1 MPCLSLYFSHLCLS
15 INIQEPKKRLSKQS
29 VINIYI
35 SKSPMSAGKYR
46 KEHNCLNC
54 GSHVE
59 THYCSNCGQPN
70 LELKESFWGFIS
82 HSIAHYFHFD
92 NKFFQTLTP
101 LLTKPGQV
109 TLDYLAGKRARYI
122 NPVSMYIFVSIVY
135 FLVAYSPEHSAN
147 NDEHVDTKTRVQQ
160 RATLDTVNNQL
171 EKAGILDK
179 VPGIANKVKTGIKE
193 GLDRSAFK
201 TLGFK
206 EQDLVLTDL
215 KNEQKINKSDSL
227 EKIIRSFTAIHD
239 ERNDSTYEAYLSRQQ
254 KLPLIER
261 DNWFERMVKKRSIT
275 IGEKSEVIQET
286 LEHNRPKQYFLL
298 MPLLALFIM
307 WNFRKNHIYY
317 LDHLIFTIHGMTAY
331 FVVEIFT
338 QPLAKYVFGGVS
350 VLKMII
356 EVAVIV
362 WICWYMFNALKVFY
376 QRKKVIGKMI
386 MIFILYYV
394 ALSLTEMVMLNL
406 IYYVA
411 T

>member
-1 MPCLSLYFSHLCLS
+1 
-15 INIQEPKKRLSKQS
+15 
-29 VINIYI
+29 
-35 SKSPMSAGKYR
+35 MSAGKYR

-135 FLVAYSPEHSAN
+135 FLVAYSPEHIKKSE
-147 NDEHVDTKTRVQQ
+147 DHVDRKVTAEQ
-160 RATLDTVNNQL
+160 
-171 EKAGILDK
+171 KAAIDS
-179 VPGIANKVKTGIKE
+179 ANKVLSAIGLKSKAPNIINRTKQGIEE
-193 GLDRSAFK
+193 GLDRSAFRA
-201 TLGFK
+201 LSFQQQGV
-206 EQDLVLTDL
+206 VLADL
-215 KNEQKINKSDSL
+215 KKLNQAEKSDSL
-227 EKIIRSFTAIHD
+227 TNVIKKFSLIHD
-239 ERNDSTYEAYLSRQQ
+239 NRNDSTYEAYLARQ
-254 KLPLIER
+254 KRLPLFEK
-261 DNWFERMVKKRSIT
+261 DSWLERMVKKRSIT

-331 FVVEIFT
+331 FIVSIFT
-338 QPLAKYVFGGVS
+338 KPLIKYIFGVDSIVS
-350 VLKMII
+350 DAI
-356 EVAVIV
+356 EIAMML
-362 WICWYMFNALKVFY
+362 WICWYLYHALKVFY

-386 MIFILYYV
+386 MIFILYAV
-394 ALSLTEMVMLNL
+394 ALKLTEMVMINL

>member
-1 MPCLSLYFSHLCLS
+1 
-15 INIQEPKKRLSKQS
+15 
-29 VINIYI
+29 
-35 SKSPMSAGKYR
+35 MSAGKYR

-92 NKFFQTLTP
+92 NKFFQTLSP

-135 FLVAYSPEHSAN
+135 FLVAYSPEHSSKKEKHIN
-147 NDEHVDTKTRVQQ
+147 SRTRAEQKAV
-160 RATLDTVNNQL
+160 LDSAGKQL
-171 EKAGILDK
+171 EKAGIKDK
-179 VPGIANKVKTGIKE
+179 VPGIFNNVKQGIEEDLDRNEFK
-193 GLDRSAFK
+193 GLDFR
-201 TLGFK
+201 
-206 EQDLVLTDL
+206 QQQIVLTDL
-215 KNEQKINKSDSL
+215 KKINKAKPSDSISRL
-227 EKIIRSFTAIHD
+227 INEFNSIHIEK
-239 ERNDSTYEAYLSRQQ
+239 NDSTYAAYLARQNQ
-254 KLPLIER
+254 LSLLEK
-261 DNWFERMVKKRSIT
+261 DNWFKRMAKKRSIV

-307 WNFRKNHIYY
+307 WNFRRNHIYY

-331 FVVEIFT
+331 FIVSILTKPFIKYIFGADST
-338 QPLAKYVFGGVS
+338 IS
-350 VLKMII
+350 TII
-356 EVAVIV
+356 TIGLYI
-362 WICWYMFNALKVFY
+362 WIFWYMFNALKVFY
-376 QRKKVIGKMI
+376 QRKKVIGKMF
-386 MIFILYYV
+386 MILILY
-394 ALSLTEMVMLNL
+394 AISLAVTETIMLNL

>member
-1 MPCLSLYFSHLCLS
+1 
-15 INIQEPKKRLSKQS
+15 
-29 VINIYI
+29 
-35 SKSPMSAGKYR
+35 MSAGKYR

-59 THYCSNCGQPN
+59 SHYCSSCGQPN

-135 FLVAYSPEHSAN
+135 FLIAYSPEHKTNTNEHENKAPTKSETKKVLDSA
-147 NDEHVDTKTRVQQ
+147 DKELTKIGLKNTSPALFNHAKKQI
-160 RATLDTVNNQL
+160 L
-171 EKAGILDK
+171 EEIDK
-179 VPGIANKVKTGIKE
+179 EAFKKLSLNEQNIKLAELRKQNKANKT
-193 GLDRSAFK
+193 
-201 TLGFK
+201 
-206 EQDLVLTDL
+206 
-215 KNEQKINKSDSL
+215 DSL
-227 EKIIRSFTAIHD
+227 TNIIKQYNAINIK
-239 ERNDSTYEAYLSRQQ
+239 RNDSTYAAYLSRQKSLSSEEQ
-254 KLPLIER
+254 
-261 DNWFERMVKKRSIT
+261 DNWIEKLSKKRAIT
-275 IGEKSEVIQET
+275 LGQNAEVIQET

-331 FVVEIFT
+331 FIVSILTKPFI
-338 QPLAKYVFGGVS
+338 KYVFGEDS
-350 VLKMII
+350 LMANII
-356 EVAVIV
+356 GLGIFA
-362 WICWYMFNALKVFY
+362 WICWYMFNALKIFY

-386 MIFILYYV
+386 TIFILY
-394 ALSLTEMVMLNL
+394 AIAFKITEMVMLNL

>member
-1 MPCLSLYFSHLCLS
+1 
-15 INIQEPKKRLSKQS
+15 
-29 VINIYI
+29 
-35 SKSPMSAGKYR
+35 MSAGKYR

-92 NKFFQTLTP
+92 NKFFQTLVP

-135 FLVAYSPEHSAN
+135 FLVAYSPEHKRKSNEHEGKAPSNLETKKVIDSA
-147 NDEHVDTKTRVQQ
+147 DKKLTEIGLKKTSPALFNHAKKQILED
-160 RATLDTVNNQL
+160 LDREVFKKLSLREQ
-171 EKAGILDK
+171 KAALAELRK
-179 VPGIANKVKTGIKE
+179 QNKANETDSLSDIIKE
-193 GLDRSAFK
+193 Y
-201 TLGFK
+201 
-206 EQDLVLTDL
+206 
-215 KNEQKINKSDSL
+215 N
-227 EKIIRSFTAIHD
+227 AIHIK
-239 ERNDSTYEAYLSRQQ
+239 RNDSTYQAYLSRQQ
-254 KLPLIER
+254 TLPITQR
-261 DNWFERMVKKRSIT
+261 DNFFERMMKKRSIT
-275 IGEKSEVIQET
+275 LGEKSELIQET

-307 WNFRKNHIYY
+307 WNFRRNHIYY

-331 FVVEIFT
+331 FIVSIFT
-338 QPLAKYVFGGVS
+338 RPFMKYVFGEDS
-350 VLKMII
+350 II
-356 EVAVIV
+356 SDIIGLVIIA
-362 WICWYMFNALKVFY
+362 WICWYMFNALKIFY
-376 QRKKVIGKMI
+376 QRKKVIFKMM
-386 MIFILYYV
+386 MIFILYAI
-394 ALSLTEMVMLNL
+394 ALKLTEMVMLNL

>member
-1 MPCLSLYFSHLCLS
+1 
-15 INIQEPKKRLSKQS
+15 
-29 VINIYI
+29 
-35 SKSPMSAGKYR
+35 MSAGKYR

-59 THYCSNCGQPN
+59 SHYCSSCGQPN

-92 NKFFQTLTP
+92 NKFFQTLVP

-135 FLVAYSPEHSAN
+135 FLVAYSPDHKRKSKEHEGNAPSKVETKKVLDSADKELTEMGLAKASPKLFN
-147 NDEHVDTKTRVQQ
+147 HAKKQI
-160 RATLDTVNNQL
+160 L
-171 EKAGILDK
+171 EELDK
-179 VPGIANKVKTGIKE
+179 E
-193 GLDRSAFK
+193 AFK
-201 TLGFK
+201 KLSLK
-206 EQDLVLTDL
+206 EQNSTLVELR
-215 KNEQKINKSDSL
+215 KQNKANESDSL
-227 EKIIRSFTAIHD
+227 TDIIKEYNAIHVK
-239 ERNDSTYEAYLSRQQ
+239 RNDSTFQAYLSRQQ
-254 KLPLIER
+254 TLPITQR
-261 DNWFERMVKKRSIT
+261 DNFFKRMMKKRSIT
-275 IGEKSEVIQET
+275 IGEKSEIIEET

-331 FVVEIFT
+331 FVVSILT
-338 QPLAKYVFGGVS
+338 KPLIKYVFGANS
-350 VLKMII
+350 VMSTII
-356 EVAVIV
+356 EIGLYV

-376 QRKKVIGKMI
+376 QRKKVIGKMF
-386 MIFILYYV
+386 MIFILYAI
-394 ALSLTEMVMLNL
+394 ALALTEMVMLNL

>member
-1 MPCLSLYFSHLCLS
+1 
-15 INIQEPKKRLSKQS
+15 
-29 VINIYI
+29 
-35 SKSPMSAGKYR
+35 MSAGKYR

-135 FLVAYSPEHSAN
+135 FLVAYSPEHG
-147 NDEHVDTKTRVQQ
+147 EKKEKKHVTVEETKKRK
-160 RATLDTVNNQL
+160 ATLDSVGKVL
-171 EKAGILDK
+171 SSVGLAAKA
-179 VPGIANKVKTGIKE
+179 PGIVEETNKRIAE
-193 GLDRSAFK
+193 DLDREDFK
-201 TLGFK
+201 NLSFQQQK
-206 EQDLVLTDL
+206 IVLADLR
-215 KNEQKINKSDSL
+215 KINKARRSDSL
-227 EKIIRSFTAIHD
+227 SKIITRFSKIHD
-239 ERNDSTYEAYLSRQQ
+239 DRNDSTYAAYLSRQ
-254 KLPLIER
+254 KRLPALEQ
-261 DNWFERMVKKRSIT
+261 DDWFDRIIKKRAIT

-338 QPLAKYVFGGVS
+338 QPLVKYVFGGVS